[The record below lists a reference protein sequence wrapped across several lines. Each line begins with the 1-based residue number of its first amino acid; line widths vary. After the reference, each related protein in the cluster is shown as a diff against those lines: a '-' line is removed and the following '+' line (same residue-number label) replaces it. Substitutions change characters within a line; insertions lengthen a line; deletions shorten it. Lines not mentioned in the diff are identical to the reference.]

1 MVNLPIERNEFD
13 WSDVES
19 NLGFLV
25 NDNYKEFYETLGSIE
40 LDEFFYIVN
49 AVGDDGL
56 VSHVEI
62 TVDAYRQLAEFID
75 QPIDLPNVWLPVG
88 YTIDGVYVFCNQTSV
103 MLTDGGFNN
112 AEIYNQSL
120 LDFLAAITSNK
131 ITNSEHLVSDIAD
144 IDHKVLIL
152 SKS

>member
-1 MVNLPIERNEFD
+1 MVNLPIKRNQFD

-19 NLGFLV
+19 DLGFPV

-40 LDEFFYIVN
+40 LDEFFYIVD

-56 VSHVEI
+56 LSHVGS
-62 TVDAYRQLAEFID
+62 TVDAYRQLEEFVD
-75 QPIDLPNVWLPVG
+75 QPIELPNLWLPVG

-120 LDFLAAITSNK
+120 LDFLVAVTTNK
-131 ITNSEHLVSDIAD
+131 IINSDHLVSDIAY

-152 SKS
+152 SKA